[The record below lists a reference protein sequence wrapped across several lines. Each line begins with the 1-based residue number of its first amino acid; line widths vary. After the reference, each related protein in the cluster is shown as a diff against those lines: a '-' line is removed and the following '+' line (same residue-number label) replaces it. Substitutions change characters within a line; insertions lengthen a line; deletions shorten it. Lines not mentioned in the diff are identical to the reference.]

1 MVSLAHTAHMME
13 HSLGWKLNSYFF
25 LPSEFQ
31 LGMAFG
37 AAALILMVPA
47 ALTSFDSL
55 QKSLGKYW
63 RIIHLLSVPA
73 LILSAIHALIIGSN
87 YLGSIQSTLLEK
99 SAPFILGI
107 VTLGVLLL
115 RTRIFWSALSLQRFY
130 VSSKQ

>member
-13 HSLGWKLNSYFF
+13 HSLGWKFNSFLF

-37 AAALILMVPA
+37 AVGLILMAPA

-55 QKSLGKYW
+55 QKSLGKYC
-63 RIIHLLSVPA
+63 RLIH
-73 LILSAIHALIIGSN
+73 LILSAMHALIIGSN
-87 YLGSIQSTLLEK
+87 YLGSVQSTLLSK
-99 SAPFILGI
+99 IAPVILAI

-115 RTRIFWSALSLQRFY
+115 RIRIFWSVLGLQRFY
-130 VSSKQ
+130 VSPRKEVRR